1 MTGSTHIPSGRTGL
15 CLGVSRAPDDSSV
28 QVTMYGGGTDGD
40 TFVDDVW
47 VLSVP
52 AFRWIAINDTNNQ
65 ERISDGSVAG
75 RTGHTCTMWGDSQMI
90 VLGGIY
96 PRPAAT
102 VVSSD
107 RNVSVCDTSYSPLR
121 LLDTS
126 IYSWQSEYVP
136 SGRPYSVPAV
146 VSDIIGGK

>member
-1 MTGSTHIPSGRTGL
+1 M
-15 CLGVSRAPDDSSV
+15 
-28 QVTMYGGGTDGD
+28 QVTMYGGTPGQGEYSE
-40 TFVDDVW
+40 DVW

-65 ERISDGSVAG
+65 ERQSDGPVAG
-75 RTGHTCTMWGDSQMI
+75 RESPTCTMWMDHQMI

-96 PRPAAT
+96 ARPAAT
-102 VVSSD
+102 TVGSD
-107 RNVSVCDTSYSPLR
+107 RHISVCDTVYSPLR

-126 IYSWQSEYVP
+126 TYSWQSEYKP
-136 SGRPYSVPAV
+136 TGDPYSVPAV